1 MTQEKQSQGNPVI
14 DFQSILNQHRKG
26 KQEEK
31 EEALFSDEVEINDND
46 DEWGEGEWE
55 GEQY

>member
-31 EEALFSDEVEINDND
+31 EEALFSDEVEINEND
-46 DEWGEGEWE
+46 DGWGEGEWE
-55 GEQY
+55 GE